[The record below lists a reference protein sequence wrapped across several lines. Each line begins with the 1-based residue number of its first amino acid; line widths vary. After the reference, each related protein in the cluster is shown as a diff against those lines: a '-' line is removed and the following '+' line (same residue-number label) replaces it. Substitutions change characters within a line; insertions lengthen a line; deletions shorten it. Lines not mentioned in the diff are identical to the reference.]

1 MDFLRGITT
10 NLPTAFN
17 ITAVR
22 EIVDEK
28 IDESGDVELH
38 FNLSESFE
46 RISVDWWSR
55 GSYKNSSTVTNDRII
70 FTFNDVNSGY
80 LTFLNGGYVK
90 SKKYYLW
97 DCWLLD
103 KEKKEDRKKKFNIS
117 KKLSTKIHDHYE
129 SKYLEDMDTHELNAE
144 LSQLGMNDNEIK
156 AFLFSICKDRGI
168 GLVYDW
174 CKTFDSH
181 FEYQRQ
187 LSRFRNAF
195 IDNDPKIH
203 DNIRVEILRGMSKP
217 VCRFCLHENTATCCD
232 KQGTPSNDISIP
244 I

>member
-10 NLPTAFN
+10 NLPTPLN

-55 GSYKNSSTVTNDRII
+55 GSTVTIT

-80 LTFLNGGYVK
+80 LTFLNGGYIK

-103 KEKKEDRKKKFNIS
+103 KDKKNERMKKFNIPKS
-117 KKLSTKIHDHYE
+117 LSTKIHDHYE
-129 SKYLEDMDTHELNAE
+129 SKYLEDMDTHELSAE
-144 LSQLGMNDNEIK
+144 LSQYGMNDNEIK
-156 AFLFSICKDRGI
+156 AFLFNICKDRGI
-168 GLVYDW
+168 NLVYDW

-181 FEYQRQ
+181 LEYQRQ

-195 IDNDPKIH
+195 IDNDPNIH

-217 VCRFCLHENTATCCD
+217 VCRFCLHENTGTCCD

-244 I
+244 F